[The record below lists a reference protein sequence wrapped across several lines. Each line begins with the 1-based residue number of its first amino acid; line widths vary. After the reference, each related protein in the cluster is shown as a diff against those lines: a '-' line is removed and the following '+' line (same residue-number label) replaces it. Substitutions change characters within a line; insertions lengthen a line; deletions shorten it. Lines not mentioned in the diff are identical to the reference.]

1 MNFKYIFFLR
11 GAELIEELMQKQIRQ
26 QEEEE
31 KEVLEKIKMKMDRI
45 KATHHRRQKGP
56 QNHFD
61 GMFLK
66 ITLSKQS
73 R

>member
-1 MNFKYIFFLR
+1 
-11 GAELIEELMQKQIRQ
+11 MQKQIRQ

-61 GMFLK
+61 GTSFSQLIVVN
-66 ITLSKQS
+66 ITILITEIMYNLGCVGNV
-73 R
+73 